1 LPLGVITRSHSALVP
16 SIACSGDSSMVIRT
30 RARPSLSMTGA
41 SALGPA
47 RPRNPA
53 FAARPSFGIDINANA
68 HYNFSIRYI
77 EGVFSMRFQP
87 GQSGN
92 PGGRPPGARNRKTLE
107 VEALLAEQAVET
119 AKDILDRAQ
128 RGEPAAMRLCME
140 RIAPVGANRPILIEL
155 PPVDTPDDVAAAA
168 RAVMKALCDG
178 AISAR
183 EAISLLTVVERLAR
197 IAERVQQMKERHA
210 VWRDGAGLYSPVNSQ
225 SAAGAEPLYSP
236 VNSANEDAGEEPG
249 SPAAQETAGERLY
262 SPVNSRAAAA
272 DRSAAVAD
280 PPPGQGLYR
289 PVNSLPVAT
298 EAALDRPIA
307 ASGPVGSEGT
317 ILGRRRR
324 ALMASVA
331 PGALNAAVLQPIDP
345 RSYVTEQTWLA
356 SMFAGKEPFPSKRNA
371 A

>member
-1 LPLGVITRSHSALVP
+1 
-16 SIACSGDSSMVIRT
+16 
-30 RARPSLSMTGA
+30 
-41 SALGPA
+41 
-47 RPRNPA
+47 
-53 FAARPSFGIDINANA
+53 
-68 HYNFSIRYI
+68 
-77 EGVFSMRFQP
+77 MRFQP

-92 PGGRPPGARNRKTLE
+92 PGGRPPGARNKKTLE

-119 AKDILDRAQ
+119 AKNILDRAQ

-140 RIAPVGANRPILIEL
+140 RIAPVGANRPIVIEL

-210 VWRDGAGLYSPVNSQ
+210 VWRDGAGLYSPVDSQ

-249 SPAAQETAGERLY
+249 SPAGQETAGERLY
-262 SPVNSRAAAA
+262 SPVNSHEETGAAAV
-272 DRSAAVAD
+272 DRSESSAVAD
-280 PPPGQGLYR
+280 PSPGEDLYS
-289 PVNSLPVAT
+289 PVNSLPAAT
-298 EAALDRPIA
+298 EAALDRAIA
-307 ASGPVGSEGT
+307 ASGPVGGQGT
-317 ILGRRRR
+317 VHSRRRR
-324 ALMASVA
+324 ALMAGVA

-356 SMFAGKEPFPSKRNA
+356 SMLAGKEPFPSKRNA